1 MPSGYLPRVL
11 AVLMSSLPLVAAAC
25 AGAASPPPAP
35 APPAGAAPASA
46 PPAVQPTAATSAA
59 PPAPAALE
67 TVRAGLNG
75 NLSEAAFYIAMDEGY
90 FQSEGITLDTE
101 QFNSA
106 TQMVAVLAS
115 GQLDV
120 GGGAPGGG
128 LYNAITRDIPVKIVA
143 DRGHTQPGSAY
154 EGLVVRKDLY
164 DSGAVRGPA
173 DLRGKKV
180 VVASLGT
187 TGEVALDRLVKPV
200 GLTLADLELVPMGYP
215 DTPQAF
221 ANGSVDA
228 GMLAEP
234 FITRIVSAGSGVVL
248 ARKDE
253 FYPGHQGA
261 VVLYGPAFINDRPEV
276 ARRFL
281 VAYLRGARLYNDAF
295 FKNDAAAKQRVV
307 DILVKD
313 TTLKDPALYNS
324 MPMPGIDPNGALNL
338 DSLDADQDWWVA
350 AGYQQRKVPLDEV
363 VDTSFLTAAVE
374 RLGPYQ

>member
-1 MPSGYLPRVL
+1 MRFSHLPPLL
-11 AVLMSSLPLVAAAC
+11 AALTAPLLLLAAAC
-25 AGAASPPPAP
+25 S
-35 APPAGAAPASA
+35 
-46 PPAVQPTAATSAA
+46 TATTA
-59 PPAPAALE
+59 PPAPAAAPSQPTAVAANPPPPAQPPPE
-67 TVRAGLNG
+67 TVKIGVNG
-75 NLSEAAFYIAMDEGY
+75 NISEAAVYVAMDEGY
-90 FQSEGITLDTE
+90 FQREGITLETE

-106 TQMVAVLAS
+106 TQMVAALAS

-120 GGGAPGGG
+120 GGGAPSGG
-128 LYNAITRDIPVKIVA
+128 LYNAISRDVPVKIVA
-143 DRGHTQPGSAY
+143 DRGHTRPGSAY

-164 DSGAVRGPA
+164 DSGALRSPA

-187 TGEVALDRLVKPV
+187 TGEVALDRLVKPA
-200 GLTLADLELVPMGYP
+200 GLTLADLELVAMGYP

-228 GMLAEP
+228 GLLAEP

-261 VVLYGPAFINDRPEV
+261 VVLYAPAFISDRPDV
-276 ARRFL
+276 ARRFM
-281 VAYLRGARLYNDAF
+281 VAYLQGARLYNDAF
-295 FKNDAAAKQRVV
+295 FKSDPAAKRRVI
-307 DILVKD
+307 DILVKN

-324 MPMPGIDPNGALNL
+324 MPMPGIDPNGALNVE
-338 DSLDADQDWWVA
+338 SLDADQEWWVS
-350 AGYQQRKVPLDEV
+350 AGYQQRKVNLDEV
-363 VDTSFLTAAVE
+363 VDTSFVKAATE